1 MLSETAVSAVLQA
14 SITGAGLVLAVYAL
28 VTPLSHRIF
37 TERAK
42 ILDSKIEEF
51 EKQRCDLT
59 LDSSDKELKQLQKLQ
74 REIEQMKIFPR
85 YLGVGIALTFVFYMF
100 SVAFSTYWLLY
111 TNFRTLN
118 TEIEI
123 IGTFWSANTLFMVVG
138 VLVIYEVFR
147 SMKKEF
153 EEIKEKQKRVK
164 SGR

>member
-51 EKQRCDLT
+51 EKQRCELT
-59 LDSSDKELKQLQKLQ
+59 LDSSDKEIKQLQKL
-74 REIEQMKIFPR
+74 RKEIEQIKIFPR
-85 YLGVGIALTFVFYMF
+85 YLGVGIALTFVFYMSSVTF
-100 SVAFSTYWLLY
+100 SAFWLLY
-111 TNFRTLN
+111 TDFRALN
-118 TEIEI
+118 TEIDI
-123 IGTFWSANTLFMVVG
+123 IITFWPANFLFMVVG
-138 VLVIYEVFR
+138 VLVIFEVFQ

-164 SGR
+164 SDK